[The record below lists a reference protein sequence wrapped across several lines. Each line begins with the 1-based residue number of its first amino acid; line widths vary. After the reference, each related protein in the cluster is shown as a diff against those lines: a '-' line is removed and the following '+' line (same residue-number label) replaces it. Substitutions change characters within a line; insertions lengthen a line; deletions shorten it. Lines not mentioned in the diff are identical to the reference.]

1 MPSIAIDDDSRQYN
15 FDSNIMT
22 TATATYDH
30 ASTMRSIFATMEDIL
45 SNDNANED
53 GNDLPLGIQLLDS
66 MATTTNNNNDDDD
79 ISNSIYH
86 HNLLQSSLQITTS
99 LHSRIDYET
108 SQLESESRELSSKLQ
123 SVTSL
128 ENQLDALTKEREGM
142 VERKKMLQHSMDVCH
157 QAMAAMT
164 TMSSS
169 ENAAAA
175 AATTK
180 KKMIPKIGKEVSL
193 HALMTNIRWDYD
205 RSTATAVDENSV
217 TGSSNNDNSTILA
230 GEIFHPT
237 TQKVKKFSINKAKCN
252 NNDEYEIAE
261 SLWKLMEG

>member
-53 GNDLPLGIQLLDS
+53 GNDLPLGIQLLES
-66 MATTTNNNNDDDD
+66 MAMATNNNNDDDD

-164 TMSSS
+164 TTSR
-169 ENAAAA
+169 ENADAAI
-175 AATTK
+175 TK

-205 RSTATAVDENSV
+205 RSTATAVDDENSA
-217 TGSSNNDNSTILA
+217 TGSSSSNNDNSTILA

-237 TQKVKKFSINKAKCN
+237 TQKVKKFSINKAKGN

>member
-1 MPSIAIDDDSRQYN
+1 M
-15 FDSNIMT
+15 
-22 TATATYDH
+22 
-30 ASTMRSIFATMEDIL
+30 
-45 SNDNANED
+45 
-53 GNDLPLGIQLLDS
+53 
-66 MATTTNNNNDDDD
+66 
-79 ISNSIYH
+79 
-86 HNLLQSSLQITTS
+86 
-99 LHSRIDYET
+99 
-108 SQLESESRELSSKLQ
+108 
-123 SVTSL
+123 TSL

-157 QAMAAMT
+157 QAMTAMT
-164 TMSSS
+164 TTSSNRSNSSS
-169 ENAAAA
+169 ENAD

-205 RSTATAVDENSV
+205 RSTATAVDDENSA
-217 TGSSNNDNSTILA
+217 TGSSSSNNDNSTILA